1 MKNHLSSNP
10 HLAQVREGPDM
21 SIKETLIED
30 LQTKR
35 ARVGIL
41 GLGYVGLPLAVV
53 FAEAGFQVTGIDT
66 DSRKVDC
73 LNKGISYIPD
83 VQTEAVERLVKSGHL
98 MATTDFSILKELDA
112 VSICVPTPLRQTG
125 DPDMSFILSATEEL
139 AKYMH
144 KGMAIVLES
153 TTYPGTTR
161 EVLLPKLG
169 MECGLII
176 GDEWF
181 LAFSPERVDPG
192 REDFTTINTPK
203 VMGGITEAC
212 GDVATAWYE
221 GALQTVHRV
230 SSAESAE
237 MAKLLENTFRMIN
250 IGLVNELAIMCEH
263 LGVDV
268 WEVIDAA
275 ATKPFGFMKFTPG
288 PGLGGHCIPIDPL
301 YLSWKMK
308 SFNYNARF
316 IELASEINTNMPRYV
331 VSRVMEALNDRS
343 KTLKGSRVLVLG
355 AAYKPNIDDIRES
368 PALDVIG
375 LLRHKGALV
384 EYHDPYIPHIH
395 HEYEGWH
402 MDSVSDMM
410 KAVQEADAVVIITD
424 HKVYDYI
431 AIVDSAKFVFDSRNA
446 TREFVQDNE
455 KVVRL

>member
-1 MKNHLSSNP
+1 
-10 HLAQVREGPDM
+10 M
-21 SIKETLIED
+21 STKENLIKKLKEKD
-30 LQTKR
+30 V
-35 ARVGIL
+35 RVGIL

-53 FAEAGFQVTGIDT
+53 FAQAGLRVTGFDP
-66 DSRKVDC
+66 DARKVDS
-73 LNKGISYIPD
+73 LNQGVSYIPD
-83 VQTEAVERLVKSGHL
+83 VKTKLIEKLVKSGHL
-98 MATTDFSILKELDA
+98 TATTDFSVIQDLDA

-144 KGMAIVLES
+144 PGMVIVLES

-169 MECGLII
+169 AARGLTI
-176 GDEWF
+176 GEDWF

-192 REDFTTINTPK
+192 REDFTTVNTPK
-203 VMGGITEAC
+203 VLGGITQAC
-212 GDVATAWYE
+212 SEVATAWYE
-221 GALQTVHRV
+221 GAIQTVHRV
-230 SSAESAE
+230 SSAEAAE

-275 ATKPFGFMKFTPG
+275 ASKPFGFMKFTPG

-308 SFNYNARF
+308 SFHYNARF

-343 KTLKGSRVLVLG
+343 KALKGSKILVLG
-355 AAYKPNIDDIRES
+355 AAYKPDIDDVRES

-375 LLRHKGALV
+375 LLQKKGALV
-384 EYHDPYIPHIH
+384 EYHDPYISHIH
-395 HEYEGWH
+395 HETDGWQ
-402 MDSVSDMM
+402 MDSVQDVM
-410 KAVQEADAVVIITD
+410 KAVKQADAVVIITN
-424 HKVYDYI
+424 HKVYDYK
-431 AIVDSAKFVFDSRNA
+431 AIVESSEFVFDSRNA
-446 TREFVQDNE
+446 TREFAKGIE

>member
-1 MKNHLSSNP
+1 M
-10 HLAQVREGPDM
+10 ATT
-21 SIKETLIED
+21 KETLIKKLKSKE
-30 LQTKR
+30 

-53 FAEAGFQVTGIDT
+53 FAEAGFHVTGIDP
-66 DSRKVDC
+66 DRRKVAS
-73 LNKGISYIPD
+73 LSKGISYIPD
-83 VQTEAVERLVKSGHL
+83 VKTETVEKLVKSGFL
-98 MATTDFSILKELDA
+98 TATTDFSALKEVEA

-125 DPDMSFILSATEEL
+125 DPDMSYIIAATDEL

-144 KGMAIVLES
+144 KGMVVVLES

-161 EVLLPKLG
+161 ELLLPKLG
-169 MECGLII
+169 AERGLTI
-176 GDEWF
+176 GEDWF

-192 REDFTTINTPK
+192 REDWTTVNTPK
-203 VMGGITEAC
+203 VMGGITAAC
-212 GDVATAWYE
+212 NEVAAAWYA
-221 GALQTVHRV
+221 GAIQTVHPV
-230 SSAESAE
+230 SSAEAAE

-250 IGLVNELAIMCEH
+250 IGLVNELAMMCER

-331 VSRVMEALNDRS
+331 VGRVMEALNERG
-343 KTLKGSRVLVLG
+343 KPVKGSKILVLG
-355 AAYKPNIDDIRES
+355 AAYKPDIDDVRES

-375 LLRHKGALV
+375 LLMKKGADV
-384 EYHDPYIPHIH
+384 RYHDPYIPRIH
-395 HEYEGWH
+395 HETEGWH
-402 MDSVSDMM
+402 MDSVPQVMD
-410 KAVQEADAVVIITD
+410 AVREADAVVIVTN
-424 HKVYDYI
+424 HKVYDYE
-431 AIVDSAKFVFDSRNA
+431 AIVREAKFVFDSRNA
-446 TREFVQDNE
+446 TGKFAKGNP

>member
-1 MKNHLSSNP
+1 MSPISSRTE
-10 HLAQVREGPDM
+10 LAEKLKDH
-21 SIKETLIED
+21 S
-30 LQTKR
+30 
-35 ARVGIL
+35 ARIGIL

-53 FAEAGFQVTGIDT
+53 FAEAGFHVTGVDPDPRKIDA
-66 DSRKVDC
+66 
-73 LNKGISYIPD
+73 LHKGISYIPD
-83 VQTEAVERLVKSGHL
+83 VKTEAVAKLVKSGYL
-98 MATTDFSILKELDA
+98 TATNDFSALQEMDA

-125 DPDMSFILSATEEL
+125 DPDMSFILSATEQL

-144 KGMAIVLES
+144 KGMVVVLES

-169 MECGLII
+169 VECGLVV
-176 GDEWF
+176 GEDWF

-212 GDVATAWYE
+212 SEVATAWYE
-221 GALQTVHRV
+221 GAIKTVHTV
-230 SSAESAE
+230 SSAEAAE

-250 IGLVNELAIMCEH
+250 IGLVNELAIMCER

-331 VSRVMEALNDRS
+331 VSRVMEALNDRG
-343 KTLKGSRVLVLG
+343 KALKGSKVLVLG
-355 AAYKPNIDDIRES
+355 AAYKPDIDDVRES

-375 LLRHKGALV
+375 LLQKKGAVV
-384 EYHDPYIPHIH
+384 EYHDPYIPCLKTHDNV
-395 HEYEGWH
+395 E
-402 MDSVSDMM
+402 MQSVPDLM
-410 KAVQEADAVVIITD
+410 DAVKKAD
-424 HKVYDYI
+424 C
-431 AIVDSAKFVFDSRNA
+431 
-446 TREFVQDNE
+446 
-455 KVVRL
+455 VV

>member
-1 MKNHLSSNP
+1 
-10 HLAQVREGPDM
+10 
-21 SIKETLIED
+21 
-30 LQTKR
+30 
-35 ARVGIL
+35 
-41 GLGYVGLPLAVV
+41 
-53 FAEAGFQVTGIDT
+53 
-66 DSRKVDC
+66 
-73 LNKGISYIPD
+73 
-83 VQTEAVERLVKSGHL
+83 
-98 MATTDFSILKELDA
+98 
-112 VSICVPTPLRQTG
+112 
-125 DPDMSFILSATEEL
+125 MSFILSATEEL

-144 KGMAIVLES
+144 KGMVVVLES

-169 MECGLII
+169 TDCGLTV
-176 GDEWF
+176 GEDWF

-212 GDVATAWYE
+212 SEVATVWYE
-221 GALQTVHRV
+221 GAIQKVHRV
-230 SSAESAE
+230 SSAEAAE

-308 SFNYNARF
+308 SFHYNARF

-331 VSRVMEALNDRS
+331 VSRVMEAMNDRGRA
-343 KTLKGSRVLVLG
+343 LKGSNVLVLG
-355 AAYKPNIDDIRES
+355 AAYKPDIDDVRES

-375 LLRHKGALV
+375 LLLKKGAVV

-395 HEYEGWH
+395 HESEGWH
-402 MDSVSDMM
+402 MDSVKDMM
-410 KAVQEADAVVIITD
+410 KAVEEADVVVIITN
-424 HKVYDYI
+424 HKVYDYKT
-431 AIVDSAKFVFDSRNA
+431 IVECAKFVFDSRNA
-446 TREFVQDNE
+446 TRELVNGHE
-455 KVVRL
+455 NVVRL

>member
-1 MKNHLSSNP
+1 
-10 HLAQVREGPDM
+10 M
-21 SIKETLIED
+21 SIKETLIKNLKE
-30 LQTKR
+30 KN
-35 ARVGIL
+35 ARVAIL

-53 FAEAGFQVTGIDT
+53 FAEAGFHVLGIDPDT
-66 DSRKVDC
+66 RKVDS
-73 LNKGISYIPD
+73 LKKGISYIPD
-83 VQTEAVERLVKSGHL
+83 VKTKVLEKLVKSGHL
-98 MATTDFSILKELDA
+98 TATTDFSVLKDVDA
-112 VSICVPTPLRQTG
+112 VSICVPTPLRKTG
-125 DPDMSFILSATEEL
+125 DPDMSFILSATDEL

-144 KGMAIVLES
+144 RGMVIVLES

-169 MECGLII
+169 TERGLSV
-176 GDEWF
+176 GEDWF

-212 GDVATAWYE
+212 GQVASIWYE
-221 GALQTVHRV
+221 GAIETVHPV
-230 SSAESAE
+230 SSAEAAE

-250 IGLVNELAIMCEH
+250 IGLVNELAIMCER
-263 LGVDV
+263 LGVDI

-275 ATKPFGFMKFTPG
+275 ASKPFGFMKFTPG

-308 SFNYNARF
+308 SVHYNARF

-343 KTLKGSRVLVLG
+343 KALKGSKILVLG
-355 AAYKPNIDDIRES
+355 AAYKPDIDDIRES

-375 LLRHKGALV
+375 LFRQKGALV
-384 EYHDPYIPHIH
+384 DYHDPYIPHIE
-395 HEYEGWH
+395 HETDGWQL
-402 MDSVSDMM
+402 DSVQDVMQ
-410 KAVQEADAVVIITD
+410 AVREADVVVIITN
-424 HKVYDYI
+424 HTVYDYR
-431 AIVDSAKFVFDSRNA
+431 AIVEAASFVFDSRNA
-446 TREFVQDNE
+446 TRNVNRGME

>member
-1 MKNHLSSNP
+1 VKTEVVEKL
-10 HLAQVREGPDM
+10 VR
-21 SIKETLIED
+21 
-30 LQTKR
+30 
-35 ARVGIL
+35 
-41 GLGYVGLPLAVV
+41 
-53 FAEAGFQVTGIDT
+53 
-66 DSRKVDC
+66 
-73 LNKGISYIPD
+73 
-83 VQTEAVERLVKSGHL
+83 SGHL
-98 MATTDFSILKELDA
+98 TATADFSVLKDIDA

-125 DPDMSFILSATEEL
+125 DPDMSFIISAADEL
-139 AKYMH
+139 ADHMH
-144 KGMAIVLES
+144 TGMVVVLQS

-161 EVLLPKLG
+161 ELLLPKLG
-169 MECGLII
+169 VEKGLEV
-176 GDEWF
+176 GEDWF

-192 REDFTTINTPK
+192 RRDYTTKNTPK

-212 GDVATAWYE
+212 GEVATLWYE
-221 GALQTVHRV
+221 AAIDIVHRV
-230 SSAESAE
+230 SSAEAAE

-308 SFNYNARF
+308 SFSYNARF

-343 KTLKGSRVLVLG
+343 KPVRGSKILVLG
-355 AAYKPNIDDIRES
+355 AAYKPDVNDIRES

-375 LLRHKGALV
+375 LLRKKGADV
-384 EYHDPYIPHIH
+384 QYHDPYIPHIH
-395 HEYEGWH
+395 HETEGWQ
-402 MDSVSDMM
+402 MDSVQDMM
-410 KAVQEADAVVIITD
+410 KAVGEADAVVVITN
-424 HKVYDYI
+424 HKVYDYE
-431 AIVDSAKFVFDSRNA
+431 AIVNNAKFVFDSRNA
-446 TREFVQDNE
+446 TRKVLNTEE